1 MENVE
6 NLKSILR
13 EKDQA
18 LELIRQAVK
27 SADDLGD
34 GLNSEGKRF
43 VRYTISCD
51 QLYVEAYRYITYG
64 IFLTRYFML
73 PKEKRKREDELWAKP
88 LLENALNG
96 LTEMSRK
103 LNELFETTE
112 YYYMVYV
119 VLDGER
125 VATVRENLCKHLAQ
139 TDYDE
144 IGRV

>member
-1 MENVE
+1 
-6 NLKSILR
+6 
-13 EKDQA
+13 
-18 LELIRQAVK
+18 
-27 SADDLGD
+27 
-34 GLNSEGKRF
+34 
-43 VRYTISCD
+43 
-51 QLYVEAYRYITYG
+51 
-64 IFLTRYFML
+64 ML

-125 VATVRENLCKHLAQ
+125 VTTIRENLCKHLAQ
-139 TDYDE
+139 TDYGE
-144 IGRV
+144 LGRV